1 MAEFLKAVEASKVPS
16 DSMLTVEVG
25 GESVLLANVD
35 GKYYGMGAYCTHEEW
50 DLTEGTQVETEVTCA
65 GHGTVWDLK
74 TGKGVFDEPLPDEP
88 LYDVK
93 EEEGFLFVRRRGHP
107 S

>member
-1 MAEFLKAVEASKVPS
+1 MADFVRAVEASKGPA

-35 GKYYGMGAYCTHEEW
+35 GRYYGIGAYCTHEEW
-50 DLTEGTQVETEVTCA
+50 DLSEGTMVDTEVTCA

-88 LYDVK
+88 VYEVK
-93 EEEGFLFVRRRGHP
+93 EEGGFLYIRRR
-107 S
+107 